1 MEDDIRTESMGDIL
15 RQSLISGGRRRKT
28 SITASHP
35 LTDDNSEEAVWKS
48 FRNLGDRVRLVL
60 PRELNTY
67 DVLVSDWLV
76 FSKATLDAAVA
87 HFGGTRAEAT
97 DASPT
102 ESPVEITPESSP
114 DPEPDATPDPGAD
127 EE

>member
-1 MEDDIRTESMGDIL
+1 M
-15 RQSLISGGRRRKT
+15 
-28 SITASHP
+28 
-35 LTDDNSEEAVWKS
+35 WKS

-87 HFGGTRAEAT
+87 HFGGTSAEAT
-97 DASPT
+97 T
-102 ESPVEITPESSP
+102 ESPVEIAIESPP
-114 DPEPDATPDPGAD
+114 DSTPDPGAD